1 MLTATA
7 VQNYEQ
13 TYTMYARI
21 HLYCLIAAVAF
32 LVLAIVLFFVLRIPQ
47 VFGELTGR
55 TARKAVQEM
64 KEGNPHSGELA
75 SKKKQAEHKKQN
87 KTKGKKTQQ
96 DPREEEE
103 RKRVYH
109 DMVGKND
116 TPVSLVSLD
125 DVVTPTVMHPT
136 DAETAEMETAVLQPE
151 EIHIPLQPEE
161 ETETSVLMHDNA
173 ETLPCCSEVFTPP
186 IQMPDETETSVL
198 TPMQMPQKVSRL
210 SEDDFVVLRSV
221 VEIHTEEVI

>member
-7 VQNYEQ
+7 VQNFEQ

-21 HLYCLIAAVAF
+21 HLYCLIAAAAF

-75 SKKKQAEHKKQN
+75 SAKKRAEHKKQN

-151 EIHIPLQPEE
+151 EMGTSVLMHENAETPVSCSGVFSSPIQIPE
-161 ETETSVLMHDNA
+161 ETETSVLTTVQLLG
-173 ETLPCCSEVFTPP
+173 ETPQSSEN
-186 IQMPDETETSVL
+186 
-198 TPMQMPQKVSRL
+198 
-210 SEDDFVVLRSV
+210 DFVVLRSI
-221 VEIHTEEVI
+221 VEIHTDEVI